1 MSRIRTIYS
10 LNAHLSYD
18 GTSQTL
24 QEQERKLLEHLQTS
38 KDRHSTVL
46 KILDGVVDVGMRNGE
61 MRRILEHDP
70 DIAKA
75 LNKISAEQKAIEAH
89 IIESKQAKQEQSDKA
104 SSAHTSQTEKSH
116 LQSQIHSP

>member
-1 MSRIRTIYS
+1 MS
-10 LNAHLSYD
+10 NQCH
-18 GTSQTL
+18 SQTL

-75 LNKISAEQKAIEAH
+75 LEKISIEQKAIEAH
-89 IIESKQAKQEQSDKA
+89 IAESKQTRQESSNEPSPSGTVPEESQS
-104 SSAHTSQTEKSH
+104 TERMIPPTNK
-116 LQSQIHSP
+116 